1 MHTQAVT
8 FAFTMPRPEKSWR
21 GIFDVRREAV
31 ERAAILGVTDIA
43 IRRIDA
49 RWHSADGGVDRWR
62 PPNFMHSGGTLKT
75 KPLVP
80 PGHIAVLVEGVAE
93 KE

>member
-8 FAFTMPRPEKSWR
+8 FAFTMPRPHKSW
-21 GIFDVRREAV
+21 GGLFDVYREAI
-31 ERAAILGVTDIA
+31 ERAAIHGMANVA

-49 RWHSADGGVDRWR
+49 RWRAGEDQVDRWH
-62 PPNFMHSGGTLKT
+62 PPNFANKGGKS

-80 PGHIAVLVEGVAE
+80 VGHIAVLVEGMAE